1 MDDAR
6 RGARSSARAAVGPYR
21 PYRRLVLVVAC
32 LARDARRRVMMMMMM
47 IMMIDERF
55 RDSSLKKCLKTRTK
69 TKTTGCELQE

>member
-47 IMMIDERF
+47 IDERF